1 MSEELRQASMFSRTL
16 EVDGEPASRQL
27 TRRDLLSGMT
37 GSLAAAALPHAK
49 GVIKL
54 GLQDSNEKEYDLLIQ
69 GGKLI
74 DPSQGIAT
82 VLDVAVRGTKIVRLE
97 KNIPPNKARQILNAS
112 GKLVTPGLIDIHTH
126 VFPYMGSI
134 GVEPDPYCIQRG
146 VTTVVDAGSAGALNF
161 EAFRRYVIDHAE
173 TRIRVLLNISALGIM
188 AAGEPLH
195 VGELMD
201 LRYCDPAFAVKV
213 AEENKELILGFKIR
227 PGRTMAGPATNG
239 IEAMKMIRKAADESR
254 LPVMLHIGD
263 SVAPLSDLLAFMR
276 PGDIVTHVYN
286 PKSNTLLD
294 SNGKL
299 QPEVREARQRGVL
312 FDLGPGKPSFSF
324 SVAER
329 CLDQGFL
336 VDTISSDINTLTLG
350 EHPPND
356 LTTAATKM
364 LMLGMNVN
372 DVIARV
378 TTNSAKALPFGTK
391 LGTLELGGEA
401 DIAILNLQEGDF
413 VFTDGEG
420 KSRTSHQMLHSIAT
434 IRGQQ
439 IFYPGNR

>member
-1 MSEELRQASMFSRTL
+1 MGSRRLKTG
-16 EVDGEPASRQL
+16 GEPESQQL
-27 TRRDLLSGMT
+27 TRRELLSGMT
-37 GSLAAAALPHAK
+37 GSLVAAALPR
-49 GVIKL
+49 GEGIVQP
-54 GLQDSNEKEYDLLIQ
+54 GPQDSNEKEYDLLIQ

-74 DPSQGIAT
+74 DPSQGIETA
-82 VLDVAVRGTKIVRLE
+82 LDVAIKGTRIARLE
-97 KNIPPNKARQILNAS
+97 KDIPPNSARQILNAS
-112 GKLVTPGLIDIHTH
+112 GNFVTPGLIDIHVH

-161 EAFRRYVIDHAE
+161 EAFRHFVIDHAE

-201 LRYCDPAFAVKV
+201 LRFCDPAFAVKV
-213 AEENKELILGFKIR
+213 AEENRDLIVGFKIR
-227 PGRTMAGPATNG
+227 AGRTMAGPGTNG
-239 IEAMKMIRKAADESR
+239 IEAMKMVRKAADEAR
-254 LPVMLHIGD
+254 LPIMLHIGD
-263 SVAPLSDLLAFMR
+263 SAAPLSELLAFMR

-299 QPEVREARQRGVL
+299 LSAVSEARQAGVL

-324 SVAER
+324 AVAER

-350 EHPPND
+350 ERPPND
-356 LTTAATKM
+356 LTTAATKL
-364 LMLGMNVN
+364 LMLGMNLN
-372 DVIARV
+372 DVIARM
-378 TTNSAKALPFGTK
+378 TTNSAKALPFGAK
-391 LGTLELGGEA
+391 LGTLEPGAEA

-413 VFTDGEG
+413 AFTDGEG
-420 KSRTSHQMLHSIAT
+420 KSRKSRQMLHSIAT
-434 IRGQQ
+434 VRGQKL
-439 IFYPGNR
+439 FYSGNR

>member
-1 MSEELRQASMFSRTL
+1 LRQVYMSSRRLMT
-16 EVDGEPASRQL
+16 DGEPESQHL

-37 GSLAAAALPHAK
+37 GSLVAAALPFGK
-49 GVIKL
+49 EVTQPS
-54 GLQDSNEKEYDLLIQ
+54 LQGSNEKEYDLLIQ
-69 GGKLI
+69 GGKVI
-74 DPSQGIAT
+74 DPSQGIET
-82 VLDVAVRGTKIVRLE
+82 VLDVAIRGKEVVRLE
-97 KNIPPNKARQILNAS
+97 KNIPPNSARQILNAT
-112 GKLVTPGLIDIHTH
+112 GNFVTPGLIDIHGH

-146 VTTVVDAGSAGALNF
+146 VTTIVDAGSAGALNF
-161 EAFRRYVIDHAE
+161 EAFRHFVIDHAE
-173 TRIRVLLNISALGIM
+173 TRIRALLNISALGII

-195 VGELMD
+195 VGELID
-201 LRYCDPAFAVKV
+201 LRYCDSAFAVKV

-227 PGRTMAGPATNG
+227 PGRTMAGPGTNG
-239 IEAMKMIRKAADESR
+239 MEAMKMIRKAADEAR
-254 LPVMLHIGD
+254 LPIMLHIGD
-263 SVAPLSDLLAFMR
+263 SVAPLSELLAFAR

-299 QPEVREARQRGVL
+299 QPAVSEARQRGVL

-324 SVAER
+324 AVAER

-364 LMLGMNVN
+364 LVLGMNLN
-372 DVIARV
+372 DVIARM
-378 TTNSAKALPFGTK
+378 TTNSAKALPFGAK
-391 LGTLELGGEA
+391 LGTLEPGAEA

-420 KSRTSHQMLHSIAT
+420 KSRKSRQMLHSIAT
-434 IRGQQ
+434 VRGQQ
-439 IFYPGNR
+439 IFYSGNR